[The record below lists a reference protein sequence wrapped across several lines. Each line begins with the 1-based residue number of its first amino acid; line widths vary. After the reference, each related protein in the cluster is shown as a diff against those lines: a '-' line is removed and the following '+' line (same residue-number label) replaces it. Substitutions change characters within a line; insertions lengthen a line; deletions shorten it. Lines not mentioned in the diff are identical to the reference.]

1 MKNNSPDQ
9 EALVSFLL
17 RIYSDLLEIEGKF
30 GLIVGLGDMR
40 PRIDYFHDA
49 VRAFTSGDYK
59 IQQNRLSVELLA
71 YDLRCLRYI
80 QQMPLA
86 PFKQGGE
93 NLSPQQGV
101 ITVGDAMLAT
111 NNRPDRETKE
121 RLVELYKN
129 YTVMFAALLKP
140 AADHDYASRIEDAN
154 AQARDI
160 FAVTNQL
167 ETKPDMNL
175 LANMAQAVESDE
187 LRIILSTF
195 LHQQKHKN
203 KDEIN
208 KLLANLKIVVANK
221 DKEIKAIDK
230 AHLDFVMTQLAI
242 FEDSKDLLKKM
253 ATQGMNVVGKFVENA
268 IADSKHQMGR

>member
-1 MKNNSPDQ
+1 MINNSPDQ

-17 RIYSDLLEIEGKF
+17 RIYNDLLKIEEKF

-59 IQQNRLSVELLA
+59 LQKNRLSVELLA

-80 QQMPLA
+80 QKMPLA

-93 NLSPQQGV
+93 NLSSQQGV
-101 ITVGDAMLAT
+101 ITVGEGMLAT
-111 NNRPDRETKE
+111 TNRPDRETKE
-121 RLVELYKN
+121 LLVDLYKN

-140 AADHDYASRIEDAN
+140 AADHDYAVRTEDADE
-154 AQARDI
+154 QARDI
-160 FAVTNQL
+160 FAVTHQL
-167 ETKPDMNL
+167 ETKPDINI
-175 LANMAQAVESDE
+175 LANMAQAVQSDE
-187 LRIILSTF
+187 LRVILTKF
-195 LHQQKHKN
+195 LQQQKHKN

-221 DKEIKAIDK
+221 DKAIKAVDK
-230 AHLDFVMTQLAI
+230 AHMDFVMTQLGI

-253 ATQGMNVVGKFVENA
+253 AKQGMNVVGKFVENA
-268 IADSKHQMGR
+268 IADSKRQMGR